1 MDING
6 LVISNW
12 IAKLGIWP
20 LIVLLVPNLMF
31 RRYGQSAGKKRMSS
45 LLQAIAVFLITTMA
59 AFIAERGVEL
69 GLSDKYLF
77 VGIAAVA
84 VLLYV
89 FRERVFPYRLSCVKC
104 DARLEFKTIYF
115 MDDNLCTDC
124 HSKKVAREETAEETV
139 AESADERISEKTES
153 DETGGDETSRI
164 ESEDG
169 DK

>member
-6 LVISNW
+6 IVISEW

-45 LLQAIAVFLITTMA
+45 LFQAIAVFLITTMA
-59 AFIAERGVEL
+59 AFIVERE
-69 GLSDKYLF
+69 LSDKYLF
-77 VGIAAVA
+77 IGIAAVA

-89 FRERVFPYRLSCVKC
+89 FRERVFPYRLSCIEC
-104 DARLEFKTIYF
+104 DARLDFKTIYF

-124 HSKKVAREETAEETV
+124 HSKKVAREEAAEEKV
-139 AESADERISEKTES
+139 AESANEGNSEETES
-153 DETGGDETSRI
+153 DEISSDETPQI

-169 DK
+169 DD